1 MFGKLFGKKSSP
13 SKVDDAVR
21 YFFKFSL
28 HILNREGNGP
38 FYLSESEKYDFRHEY
53 ILTEGIDNYGVGF
66 FSRIELEST
75 NFTNHHFSLN
85 ASHQI
90 QNCCKPTL
98 DKNNPMVEEVVS
110 YLKNI
115 I

>member
-1 MFGKLFGKKSSP
+1 MMFGRLFKSNASP
-13 SKVDDAVR
+13 EKVDDAVN
-21 YFFKFSL
+21 YFFAFSL
-28 HILNREGNGP
+28 KLLKTDHP
-38 FYLSESEKYDFRHEY
+38 FNLSESEKYDFRHEY

-75 NFTNHHFSLN
+75 NFTNHYFSLN

-90 QNCCKPTL
+90 KNCCEPTL
-98 DKNNPMVEEVVS
+98 DKSNPMVEEVVG
-110 YLKNI
+110 YLKDI

>member
-1 MFGKLFGKKSSP
+1 MFGRFFKSPASP
-13 SKVDDAVR
+13 EKVNDAVN
-21 YFFKFSL
+21 YFFAFSL
-28 HILNREGNGP
+28 KLLKTHHP
-38 FYLSESEKYDFRHEY
+38 FNLSESEKYDFRHEY

-66 FSRIELEST
+66 FWRIELEST